1 MKLTPEAAEYL
12 DKKLQSVE
20 KFIFGDPSSVLFD
33 VEVGRTTEHHR
44 TGDVFRAEI
53 NLHVGGKYYRSVSEK
68 SDLYAAIDDVRDQLV
83 QELSGSK
90 DKVITVAR
98 RGAAKAKEMLK
109 GLGEK
114 DRK

>member
-12 DKKLQSVE
+12 DKRLQSIE
-20 KFIFGDPSSVLFD
+20 KFIFGDPSSVMID

-68 SDLYAAIDDVRDQLV
+68 SDLYTAIDDARDQMV

-90 DKVITVAR
+90 DKSITIAR
-98 RGAAKAKEMLK
+98 RGAAKAKEMIRGLWKK
-109 GLGEK
+109 GGK
-114 DRK
+114 